1 MIAWLLL
8 CAAGIGFL
16 RRVDLFDAF
25 SGGAE
30 EGMKSAVRI
39 VPCLAATL
47 TALRV
52 LESSGLAESLGQAL
66 APFAEALGLPPGS
79 APMLLLR
86 PLSGSASL
94 ALLRDILARYGPD
107 SRTGLVTSAMMGS
120 GETVLYTCAVYLSA
134 AGIRKSRYVIPV
146 SLAGWL
152 AGCVTAGLFFR

>member
-8 CAAGIGFL
+8 CAAAIGFL

-94 ALLRDILARYGPD
+94 ALWRRCSSSGLRLLCLPPLAARS
-107 SRTGLVTSAMMGS
+107 SRPCS
-120 GETVLYTCAVYLSA
+120 
-134 AGIRKSRYVIPV
+134 PV
-146 SLAGWL
+146 SSPAFPRCW
-152 AGCVTAGLFFR
+152 